1 MNDRF
6 EFSNKAKRF
15 SMILMLL
22 GIIGMVIGFTTNN
35 EKHTWA
41 NILLGSYY
49 TFGVSIAGMFFLA
62 AHTIGMGGWIV
73 TLRRVSEAI
82 GSYIPIGGG
91 LLLIFVILGYAGSHH
106 VYEWTGGHDLHV
118 HAKDQFFA
126 APFVFIRI
134 IFFIGCLSF
143 FGWQIRKIS
152 IQDDLNP
159 DANNY
164 ERAKTWAA
172 LYLVI
177 FAISSSTMSWDF
189 VMSIDVHWYSTLF
202 GWYNFASY
210 FVSSIAATIL
220 IVLYL
225 KSKGLLEDVREDHL
239 HDLGKFLFAFSIF
252 WTYLWFS
259 QYMLIWYAH
268 IPEETGY
275 FKARLDHYPA
285 AFFLN
290 VAINF
295 AFPFLVLMRR
305 RAKRKM
311 RLLGFVAIVLLIGH
325 FLDFYLMVIPG
336 AVDGEGH
343 FGLTDILTPL
353 FFIGLFVYVVLNTL
367 SKASLKPK
375 NHPFWKESVQHHI

>member
-1 MNDRF
+1 
-6 EFSNKAKRF
+6 
-15 SMILMLL
+15 MILMLL
-22 GIIGMVIGFTTNN
+22 GIIGIIIGFTTDN
-35 EKHTWA
+35 EKHAWA
-41 NILLGSYY
+41 NILLGSYF
-49 TFGVSIAGMFFLA
+49 TFGVAIAGMFFVA
-62 AHTIGMGGWIV
+62 AHTIGMGGWFITV
-73 TLRRVSEAI
+73 RRVSEAI

-91 LLLIFVILGYAGSHH
+91 LLLIFVILAFAGSHN
-106 VYEWTGGHDLHV
+106 VYEWAHGDDLHV
-118 HAKDQFFA
+118 DSKKQFFA

-134 IFFIGCLSF
+134 LFFIGCLTF
-143 FGWQIRKIS
+143 FGWQLRKIS
-152 IQDDLNP
+152 VQDDMNP
-159 DANNY
+159 DLNNY
-164 ERAKTWAA
+164 ERSKTWAA

-225 KSKGLLEDVREDHL
+225 KGKGLLEDVTENHL
-239 HDLGKFLFAFSIF
+239 HDLGKFMFAFSIF

-275 FKARLDHYPA
+275 FKARLDDYPA

-290 VAINF
+290 LAINF
-295 AFPFLVLMRR
+295 AFPFIVLMRR

-325 FLDFYLMVIPG
+325 FLDFHLMVIPG

-343 FGLTDILTPL
+343 FGLTDLLTPL
-353 FFIGLFVYVVLNTL
+353 FFFGLFVYVVLNTL